1 MNHYVYILINIE
13 KKPFFTYVGYTS
25 NLKKRLFF
33 HNTSRGAKFT
43 RGRLWKLIYKKKYIT
58 KQEALKNEYLL
69 KKNRVKRTKI
79 KMQYL
84 IENNLV

>member
-1 MNHYVYILINIE
+1 MNYYVYILINIE

>member
-1 MNHYVYILINIE
+1 MNYYVYILINIE

-33 HNTSRGAKFT
+33 HNTSKGAKFT